1 MTLTLISNYINHH
14 QIPISDCFYEML
26 GDSYHFIQTEPMDEE
41 RRAMGWQADNTKLP
55 YLVYAYEQP
64 ELVEKLL
71 MESDVVIFGG
81 CEDQEQIQPR
91 LLAGK
96 LTFRYSERLYREG
109 QWKFVTPRGLKQ
121 KYHDHTRFR
130 KAPAYLLC
138 AGGYVASDFHLVRA
152 YPDKMFRWGYFTE
165 FRAYENDDCHGKRMN
180 NECPVIVWAGRF
192 IEVKHA
198 EEALLVAKELKEAGL
213 NFRMR
218 MIGGGPLEA
227 SLRRQ
232 AEETGILDRVEFCGF
247 QRPEQVRDE
256 MERADIHLFTSD
268 YGEGWGAVLNEA
280 MNSGCAVVANCGIGA
295 TPYLIEHGV
304 NGYVYP
310 NGDRNTL
317 FRCIREL
324 VESKETCRMLGQK
337 AYETIRDEWN
347 PQTAAKRFL
356 AVCRQVLPYVEQGK
370 KAPGIN
376 RLEIPQSG
384 PMSKSPILSPG
395 FWQNGTGSTNKQ

>member
-14 QIPISDCFYEML
+14 QIPLSDCFYEML
-26 GDSYHFIQTEPMDEE
+26 GDGYHFVQTEPMDEE
-41 RRAMGWQADNTKLP
+41 RRAMGWQADNAGLP

-64 ELVEKLL
+64 EKVQKLL

-96 LTFRYSERLYREG
+96 VTFRYSERLYREG
-109 QWKFVTPRGLKQ
+109 QWKFITPRGLKQ

-130 KAPAYLLC
+130 KAPVYLLC
-138 AGGYVASDFHLVRA
+138 AGGYVASDFKLVHA

-165 FRAYENDDCHGKRMN
+165 FRAYENDDCHIRRIN
-180 NECPVIVWAGRF
+180 NARPSIVWAGRF
-192 IEVKHA
+192 IDVKHP
-198 EEALLVAKELKEAGL
+198 EEALWAAKELKNAGL
-213 NFRMR
+213 RFHLK
-218 MIGGGPLEA
+218 MIGGGALETQMHH
-227 SLRRQ
+227 L
-232 AEETGILDRVEFCGF
+232 AESYGIMDCVEFLGV
-247 QRPEQVRDE
+247 QKPEQVRDE

-280 MNSGCAVVANCGIGA
+280 MNSGCAVVANQGIGA
-295 TPYLIEHGV
+295 TPYLITHGS

-310 NGDRNTL
+310 NGDRKAL
-317 FRCIREL
+317 LDCLREL
-324 VESKETCRMLGQK
+324 LENPERCREVGRK

-356 AVCRQVLPYVEQGK
+356 VVCEQLQPYSGQNK
-370 KAPGIN
+370 KAPGISG
-376 RLEIPQSG
+376 LTVAQTG

-395 FWQNGTGSTNKQ
+395 FWQNGTGSTRK